1 MLFLFILF
9 SRCCFFG
16 FCSVFFLCVCSFR
29 VFGFC
34 VVCCFF
40 VVVLLGFFLGV
51 GVGGWV
57 GRRLPCPDSPTL
69 ELTKTRTVST
79 GVQRSASLFP
89 PLPPAARRE
98 VSGCKTGR
106 GQMFF
111 LWGVGG
117 WADSPTLKL
126 TKPRTV
132 STGVQR
138 SAGLFQSLPPAAGRE
153 VPGCRTGR
161 GGAWLGA
168 GPV

>member
-1 MLFLFILF
+1 MPACFRPYLQQQEGRSQDVRLEEG
-9 SRCCFFG
+9 RCFF
-16 FCSVFFLCVCSFR
+16 C
-29 VFGFC
+29 
-34 VVCCFF
+34 
-40 VVVLLGFFLGV
+40 
-51 GVGGWV
+51 GG
-57 GRRLPCPDSPTL
+57 G
-69 ELTKTRTVST
+69 
-79 GVQRSASLFP
+79 G
-89 PLPPAARRE
+89 
-98 VSGCKTGR
+98 
-106 GQMFF
+106 
-111 LWGVGG
+111 GG